1 MPVLGKCKLFE
12 STNKT
17 RREAI
22 DKERE
27 KGKERAATRKK
38 QERYDDVHRW
48 ITIPTGLP
56 FMRETSP
63 SAGTANN
70 PISELRLAASDEP
83 LSDYRRSHIDRL
95 RWHGAEWRRRSL
107 EIDHCLLARSSDRR
121 YYRTQCC
128 KGLCIHTW
136 DIFFRRLLLLFE
148 YESLVMEIKNI
159 HDKTVGLI

>member
-17 RREAI
+17 SREAI

-27 KGKERAATRKK
+27 KEKERAATRKK

-95 RWHGAEWRRRSL
+95 RWHGVEWRRRSL
-107 EIDHCLLARSSDRR
+107 ESIIASSLDPPIDVIIVHSVVRIFA
-121 YYRTQCC
+121 YT
-128 KGLCIHTW
+128 HE
-136 DIFFRRLLLLFE
+136 IFFFVDYYYYLSMNRLWWRLKTF
-148 YESLVMEIKNI
+148 MIKQL
-159 HDKTVGLI
+159 D